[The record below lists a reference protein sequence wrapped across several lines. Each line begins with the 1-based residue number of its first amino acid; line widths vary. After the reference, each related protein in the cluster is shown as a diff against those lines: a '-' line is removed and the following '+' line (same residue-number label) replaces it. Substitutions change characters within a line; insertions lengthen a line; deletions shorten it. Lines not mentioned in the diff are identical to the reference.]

1 MSDFSD
7 VPEEIKNLM
16 DRIKAA
22 GFEVYLVGGC
32 VRDMLLGCI
41 PGDYDV
47 CTSAT
52 PDEIKVLFDRVADIG
67 LRFGTVMVNAGRYNV
82 EVTTFRTG
90 LISTDGKRLK
100 AAGFSKNVIEDVS
113 KRDFTINALLFD
125 GEKVIDYVAGLDDLA
140 SGIIRAVG
148 SAKERFAEDPL
159 RMLRAVRLAGQL
171 NFNIEKNTKE
181 AIIADAK
188 ELSAV
193 SAERIRDELKKIV
206 LLPIQSGAIKLLHE
220 LGLWEVIFPKLSWT
234 PLVEKL
240 IGNTR
245 PNLFLRIAA
254 LIKGSVVKP
263 GCSVQGIL
271 RNLRFDRNLVN
282 VVSMLILEEIPV
294 IRDWSASEKKKMINR
309 VGVKHVNLLF
319 DFWRAQVLSGISDE
333 NIADLETAWE
343 EVMGIIKRGEPL
355 RVSDLAI
362 TGDDLI
368 KAGIRRGPQI
378 RRILNHI
385 LEEVLVNPDLN
396 KRETIMSI
404 ISPYLGG
411 Q

>member
-1 MSDFSD
+1 MSDFSN
-7 VPEEIKNLM
+7 VPEEIKNLIE
-16 DRIKAA
+16 RIKAA

-32 VRDMLLGCI
+32 VRDMLLGWI

-52 PDEIKVLFDRVADIG
+52 PDEIKVLFNRVVNTG
-67 LRFGTVMVNAGRYNV
+67 LRFGTVMVKAGRYNV

-125 GEKVIDYVAGLDDLA
+125 GEKVIDYVAGLADLA

-159 RMLRAVRLAGQL
+159 RMLRAVRLSGQL

-181 AIIADAK
+181 AIIADAPK
-188 ELSAV
+188 LSAV

-220 LGLWEVIFPKLSWT
+220 LGLWEAIFPKLSWT

-240 IGNTR
+240 TGNTR

-254 LIKGSVVKP
+254 LIKGSVFKP

-271 RNLRFDRNLVN
+271 RNLRFDRNLVS

-294 IRDWSASEKKKMINR
+294 IRDWSALEKKKMINR

-319 DFWRAQVLSGISDE
+319 DFWRAQVLSGTSDE
-333 NIADLETAWE
+333 NIADLDKAEE
-343 EVMGIIKRGEPL
+343 EVMAIIERGEPL
-355 RVSDLAI
+355 QISDLAI
-362 TGDDLI
+362 KGDDLI
-368 KAGIRRGPQI
+368 NAGICQGPEI
-378 RRILNHI
+378 RRVLNSI
-385 LEEVLVNPDLN
+385 LEKVLEKPDLN
-396 KRETIMSI
+396 DRETLVNI
-404 ISPYLGG
+404 ISQYSSG